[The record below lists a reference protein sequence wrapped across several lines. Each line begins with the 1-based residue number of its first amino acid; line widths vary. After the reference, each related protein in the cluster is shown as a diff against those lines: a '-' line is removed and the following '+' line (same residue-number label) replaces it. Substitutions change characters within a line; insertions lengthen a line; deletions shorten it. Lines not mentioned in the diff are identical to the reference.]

1 MTCARPRGGATSI
14 PGASSPGRRAAAGLR
29 RLPSLVS
36 APSGDEDNC
45 SVHPSGLFV
54 CVNGQ
59 IGRVSAAIGDSSGR
73 TGEQRGRAPPRRGE
87 EIPRRISA
95 PLRTR
100 GTRTL
105 REWRK
110 GRSRISRTRRHER
123 VGEQSSPIAKRHRW
137 KEESEQRTHRSERA
151 RTSNALRERW
161 RPSRSTRPS
170 GLWPNSDLLCCIRN
184 GETESNHSLWHS
196 RSSQRARRTASS
208 DDQTRYKGE

>member
-1 MTCARPRGGATSI
+1 MFRPLVRIPGSSGRLSGRFGEERGTGSPERGGAPLPRGGK
-14 PGASSPGRRAAAGLR
+14 
-29 RLPSLVS
+29 
-36 APSGDEDNC
+36 
-45 SVHPSGLFV
+45 
-54 CVNGQ
+54 
-59 IGRVSAAIGDSSGR
+59 
-73 TGEQRGRAPPRRGE
+73 
-87 EIPRRISA
+87 IPRRISG
-95 PLRTR
+95 PFHTPGNWTR
-100 GTRTL
+100 RK
-105 REWRK
+105 WRK
-110 GRSRISRTRRHER
+110 GRSRTSSTRPRERGGERSR
-123 VGEQSSPIAKRHRW
+123 PIAKRHRW